1 MFTLWVGRAEFGV
14 LATEIL
20 ESGKSLRFRASGS
33 SMTPFILD
41 GDILEIQPISQ
52 QPIRLGDVVLCQTND
67 RGVVA
72 HRVTRLAQRNG
83 LTRLVTQGDALFYP
97 DGWINAGQV
106 LGRVASVER
115 RGRRIAIA
123 AGWRRWLALIWMQWA
138 FLYKLS
144 YRALRKLYRWFFGS
158 FK

>member
-1 MFTLWVGRAEFGV
+1 
-14 LATEIL
+14 
-20 ESGKSLRFRASGS
+20 
-33 SMTPFILD
+33 
-41 GDILEIQPISQ
+41 
-52 QPIRLGDVVLCQTND
+52 
-67 RGVVA
+67 VA